1 MKQGDVAGL
10 ARMQPYAF
18 ENAQV
23 QRASGKLVGEFV
35 VDHAVPC
42 ILVFV
47 YQGVCEASLSCIAV
61 RGQERDEEEERTPH
75 V

>member
-10 ARMQPYAF
+10 ARLQPYAF

-23 QRASGKLVGEFV
+23 QRASGQLVGEFV
-35 VDHAVPC
+35 VDHAIPC
-42 ILVFV
+42 FLVFV
-47 YQGVCEASLSCIAV
+47 YQGVREPPLGCIAV
-61 RGQERDEEEERTPH
+61 RGQERDEEEKRTAH